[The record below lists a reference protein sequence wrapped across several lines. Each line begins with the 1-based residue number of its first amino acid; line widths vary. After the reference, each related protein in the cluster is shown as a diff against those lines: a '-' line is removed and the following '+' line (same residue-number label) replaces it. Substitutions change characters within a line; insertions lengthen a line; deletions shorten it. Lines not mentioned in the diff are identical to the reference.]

1 MAHHPSPIVI
11 HIVGTEVA
19 DDARSCEEHVCCGA
33 EVLDEDV
40 VVRLRKVQVVV
51 DGREETAI
59 AAVWVTDGVD
69 RCRVGY
75 LQRHFVANAARFDGA
90 LAQITKVLSKDDG
103 DTAEKRLFH
112 KNKGCSYATIITTL
126 PKTKVKEEKEEKDE
140 GEDDN
145 KEVGKKRT
153 AACIALE

>member
-51 DGREETAI
+51 DGREETAV

-69 RCRVGY
+69 CCRVGY
-75 LQRHFVANAARFDGA
+75 LQRHIVANAARFDGA

-103 DTAEKRLFH
+103 DTAERRLFH
-112 KNKGCSYATIITTL
+112 KNKGCSYDTIITTL